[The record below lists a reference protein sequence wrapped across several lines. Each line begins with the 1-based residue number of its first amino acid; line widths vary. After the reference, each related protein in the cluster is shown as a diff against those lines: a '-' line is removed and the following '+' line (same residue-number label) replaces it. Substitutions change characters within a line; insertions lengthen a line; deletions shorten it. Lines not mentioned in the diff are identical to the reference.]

1 MVIFWQNPGFF
12 YIISKRIMK
21 RRDDFLSKSSQRFVL
36 NCKNSDNIPLSRAK
50 TAASIQCRLSRTL
63 NLNQTNL
70 KSVNDVDSAQA
81 RFGLSSYINEI
92 EEQLKQDLDGCNT
105 YWDEFFCYR
114 DALSSLI
121 DHFDKYKEPLM
132 RLKNGYDKLIDS
144 LHRDVQHHTRKA
156 LEVEKSHTSINYE
169 LHNQAKKKEAKEE
182 SYQKLLSL
190 IRRDI
195 VAVESDV
202 TSLLND
208 VSTQINNINISNEAI
223 NSNSLYLRNL
233 QIQLNDLSNE
243 FQRRNSALQE
253 MNMHYN
259 DSVSEISHLR
269 IEITDLLDKILKNRY
284 SIQTHTHRIDEI
296 RVLKDNKEI
305 ILENQKSSIEQL
317 LNRTKQEEEELN
329 IITNRIEEELE
340 KSNSLHS
347 SLVLLHY
354 GQNHR
359 QIIRDDHNEENNID
373 LIKSFIE
380 RS

>member
-1 MVIFWQNPGFF
+1 M
-12 YIISKRIMK
+12 
-21 RRDDFLSKSSQRFVL
+21 
-36 NCKNSDNIPLSRAK
+36 
-50 TAASIQCRLSRTL
+50 
-63 NLNQTNL
+63 
-70 KSVNDVDSAQA
+70 
-81 RFGLSSYINEI
+81 
-92 EEQLKQDLDGCNT
+92 
-105 YWDEFFCYR
+105 
-114 DALSSLI
+114 
-121 DHFDKYKEPLM
+121 
-132 RLKNGYDKLIDS
+132 
-144 LHRDVQHHTRKA
+144 
-156 LEVEKSHTSINYE
+156 
-169 LHNQAKKKEAKEE
+169 
-182 SYQKLLSL
+182 
-190 IRRDI
+190 
-195 VAVESDV
+195 AVESDV

-233 QIQLNDLSNE
+233 QIQLIDLSNE
-243 FQRRNSALQE
+243 FQRRNSVLQE

-259 DSVSEISHLR
+259 DSVSEIGHLR

-296 RVLKDNKEI
+296 RISKDNKEI
-305 ILENQKSSIEQL
+305 ILENQKSNIEQL

-347 SLVLLHY
+347 SLVLLNY

-359 QIIRDDHNEENNID
+359 QIIRDDHNDENNIN